1 MKRFLHN
8 LKGGKAMINKNWAF
22 ALGILSLSTAMVA
35 ADQTQ
40 QMDKNPPM
48 PMGVTSQPTGVITPP
63 VAPTVQNGADVFL
76 TADFIYW
83 KVNQH
88 GLGYANTAYKP
99 TADTTYSQVVQGA
112 KTYHAGSKYDPGF
125 KVGLGLQF
133 EHDGWDLYAQY
144 TWLANGK
151 DTDSVSNNTSSKYL
165 WAESGYIALNANGQ
179 RAVALE
185 HAKGEYQT
193 NFNVIDLEMGRNF
206 FVSRYMTLR
215 PHFGLKGSF
224 NHSKFHQYYTFD
236 NALNTTAGTSGT
248 PFVTYWPAAFKFED
262 VKSDFRAYGIGIRA
276 GLDPVWHFT
285 RSWGMY
291 GKLAV
296 TAQYTYNRTQNID
309 MAYLAASN
317 GTKNYASGTQLARAN
332 RVSSHNIVPIIELGL
347 GLTYMT
353 WFYDESYMFDI
364 KAGWEEQVWINYGE
378 YLNATHTDG
387 NLSLQGFTL
396 KFGFHF

>member
-83 KVNQH
+83 KVNQE

-99 TADTTYSQVVQGA
+99 AASTTYSQVVHGA
-112 KTYHAGSKYDPGF
+112 KQYNAGSTYDPGF

-144 TWLANGK
+144 TWLSNGK
-151 DTDSVSNNTSSKYL
+151 KHDHVSNTDSTKFL
-165 WAESGYIALNANGQ
+165 WAESGYIMDAADGVTAITLQ
-179 RAVALE
+179 
-185 HAKGEYQT
+185 HAGGTYQT
-193 NFNVIDLEMGRNF
+193 NFNVVDLEMGRNF

-224 NHSKFHQYYTFD
+224 IHSRFNQHYTY
-236 NALNTTAGTSGT
+236 TTALPTTTANGVAFQTI
-248 PFVTYWPAAFKFED
+248 WPAAFKFET
-262 VKSDFRAYGIGIRA
+262 VKSAQRSYGIGIRA

-296 TAQYTYNRTQNID
+296 TAQYTYNRADVID
-309 MAYLAASN
+309 MAYLANAN
-317 GTKNYASGTQLARAN
+317 GSRNNSSGTQLIRA
-332 RVSSHNIVPIIELGL
+332 HNSCHQITPIIELGL

-364 KAGWEEQVWINYGE
+364 QAGWEEQVWINYGK
-378 YLNATHTDG
+378 YLNATSRDG

>member
-1 MKRFLHN
+1 
-8 LKGGKAMINKNWAF
+8 MINKNWAF

-83 KVNQH
+83 KVDQA
-88 GLGYANTAYKP
+88 GLGYANSAYKP
-99 TADTTYSQVVQGA
+99 AASTTYSQVVNGA
-112 KTYHAGSKYDPGF
+112 KQHSTGSKYDPGF

-144 TWLANGK
+144 TWLSNGK
-151 DTDSVSNNTSSKYL
+151 ARDSKSNTDSNEFL
-165 WAESGYIALNANGQ
+165 HAESGYIATFAPISSSTPLS
-179 RAVALE
+179 
-185 HAKGEYQT
+185 HASGTYQT
-193 NFNVIDLEMGRNF
+193 NFNVVDLEMGRNF

-224 NHSKFHQYYTFD
+224 IHSRFNQSFTYA
-236 NALNTTAGTSGT
+236 NALPTNVANGVAFQTT
-248 PFVTYWPAAFKFED
+248 WPAAFKFET
-262 VKSDFRAYGIGIRA
+262 VKSAQRSYGIGIRA

-296 TAQYTYNRTQNID
+296 TAQYTYNRVDAID
-309 MAYLAASN
+309 MAYLANSN
-317 GTKNYASGTQLARAN
+317 GTKNSTSGTQLARI
-332 RVSSHNIVPIIELGL
+332 RGSSHQITPIIELGL

-364 KAGWEEQVWINYGE
+364 QAGWEEQVWINYGK
-378 YLNATHTDG
+378 YYNAASYDG